1 MSQTLHTATTTGAS
15 RGATAEMARAH
26 AVASALE
33 LIAARVSSSASV
45 HLEQELDN
53 LSKYA
58 DQIQAALK
66 VK

>member
-1 MSQTLHTATTTGAS
+1 MSQTLHTASTAGVT
-15 RGATAEMARAH
+15 RGVNPEIARAH

-33 LIAARVSSSASV
+33 LIAARVSSSESF

-58 DQIQAALK
+58 DQIQEALK